1 MARTCA
7 TTTTLVVHAPMLI
20 MHYVLCTNCCDSP
33 LNPEVPL
40 SESSPVVNL
49 EKYEARRTTTV
60 RHRTMHRVWPFCVIS
75 TYLHVFYGEV

>member
-33 LNPEVPL
+33 L

-60 RHRTMHRVWPFCVIS
+60 RHGTAQSLAVLRHFNLFTRVLRRSMSVRQA
-75 TYLHVFYGEV
+75 